1 MRSHSLRGGNAKL
14 QAVPVESYGFEYG
27 GNESE
32 NSAKMLS
39 EMANKQNELNNVL
52 TGGRRKRIK
61 GGSNDT
67 QETIEIPQFPPVGPQ
82 VSNQTAN
89 SAAYQVNSV
98 LIRAMNDATNDG
110 LIGETQS
117 GGKRKKTRKQ
127 SKIYSKK
134 YGKSKKNKTKKIQM
148 SLKDIH
154 IHGHKKGCP
163 CKLCRNLRMKMKMKM
178 RSKKNKKY

>member
-1 MRSHSLRGGNAKL
+1 MRSHSLRGGNSKL

-39 EMANKQNELNNVL
+39 EMSNKQNELNNVL

-98 LIRAMNDATNDG
+98 LIRATNDASNDG
-110 LIGETQS
+110 LIGETQT
-117 GGKRKKTRKQ
+117 GGKNKKTRRQ

-134 YGKSKKNKTKKIQM
+134 RGKSKKNKTKRRDLRIKNA
-148 SLKDIH
+148 H
-154 IHGHKKGCP
+154 IYGHKKGCP
-163 CKLCRNLRMKMKMKM
+163 CKLCRNLRMKMK
-178 RSKKNKKY
+178 SKKNKKY

>member
-27 GNESE
+27 GSESE

-39 EMANKQNELNNVL
+39 EMSNKQNELNNVL
-52 TGGRRKRIK
+52 SGGRRKRIK

-98 LIRAMNDATNDG
+98 LIQATNDASNDG
-110 LIGETQS
+110 LIGQPQS
-117 GGKRKKTRKQ
+117 GGKRKKTRRQ
-127 SKIYSKK
+127 SKIYSKRN
-134 YGKSKKNKTKKIQM
+134 GKSKKNQTKKCDLRI
-148 SLKDIH
+148 KNAH
-154 IHGHKKGCP
+154 IHGHKKGCH

-178 RSKKNKKY
+178 KSKKNKK

>member
-1 MRSHSLRGGNAKL
+1 MRSYSLRGGNAKL

-39 EMANKQNELNNVL
+39 DMSNKQNELNNVL

-82 VSNQTAN
+82 VSNQTSN
-89 SAAYQVNSV
+89 TAAYQVNSV
-98 LIRAMNDATNDG
+98 LIRATNDASNDS
-110 LIGETQS
+110 LIGEPQS
-117 GGKRKKTRKQ
+117 GGKRKKTKKQ
-127 SKIYSKK
+127 NKK
-134 YGKSKKNKTKKIQM
+134 YSKSKKNKTKKNRM
-148 SLKDIH
+148 YLKDAH
-154 IHGHKKGCP
+154 INGHKKGCH
-163 CKLCRNLRMKMKMKM
+163 CRLCRNLRMRMMLK
-178 RSKKNKKY
+178 SKKNKKH